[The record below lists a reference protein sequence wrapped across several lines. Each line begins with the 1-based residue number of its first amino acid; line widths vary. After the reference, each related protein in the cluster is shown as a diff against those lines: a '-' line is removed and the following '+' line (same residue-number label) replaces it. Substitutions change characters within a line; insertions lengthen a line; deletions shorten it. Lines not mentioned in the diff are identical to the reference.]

1 MFFTVKLHQARFQ
14 DAAIK
19 DDGNDFGAFLNAAEV
34 GQALRT
40 ANYCADLKVSC
51 LRFARCFRE
60 PTTRDGER
68 IARVARYMRWT
79 ADTRVTISPAPIVS
93 GEPLRI
99 ACWVDCDWAG
109 HHVSRRSCSGVLL
122 ALNAAIA
129 YRRPPA
135 LSSGEAELYAIGSG
149 FVETLF
155 FKHFL
160 EELDHHVR
168 AEVRTDSRTVL
179 PICSPNLSPANIWTQ
194 AAALDREDE
203 EQQ

>member
-40 ANYCADLKVSC
+40 ANYCADLKVPC

-79 ADTRVTISPAPIVS
+79 ADTACHDLASADCLGRATAHRVL
-93 GEPLRI
+93 G
-99 ACWVDCDWAG
+99 
-109 HHVSRRSCSGVLL
+109 
-122 ALNAAIA
+122 
-129 YRRPPA
+129 
-135 LSSGEAELYAIGSG
+135 
-149 FVETLF
+149 
-155 FKHFL
+155 
-160 EELDHHVR
+160 
-168 AEVRTDSRTVL
+168 
-179 PICSPNLSPANIWTQ
+179 
-194 AAALDREDE
+194 
-203 EQQ
+203 